1 MASRQGTPGDRTW
14 WDQLVQAGVDLG
26 VRLSSQER
34 AVRNARLATTEMS
47 RARVERDAVELYLSD
62 REEERL
68 AALEDAAEGRLPRQ
82 RRGAVG
88 EAGHTGA

>member
-1 MASRQGTPGDRTW
+1 LASRQGIPGNRAW

-34 AVRNARLATTEMS
+34 AVRNARLATTELS
-47 RARVERDAVELYLSD
+47 RARVERDAVELYLAD
-62 REEERL
+62 LEEERL
-68 AALEDAAEGRLPRQ
+68 ASLEDAAEGGLPRQ
-82 RRGAVG
+82 RREAVG

>member
-1 MASRQGTPGDRTW
+1 MASTW
-14 WDQLVQAGVDLG
+14 WDQLVQAGADLG
-26 VRLSSQER
+26 ARLSSQER

-47 RARVERDAVELYLSD
+47 RARVERDAVELFLLD

-68 AALEDAAEGRLPRQ
+68 AASEEPAEAQVPHQ
-82 RRGAVG
+82 RREAVG

>member
-1 MASRQGTPGDRTW
+1 M
-14 WDQLVQAGVDLG
+14 QAGRDLG

-62 REEERL
+62 HEEERL
-68 AALEDAAEGRLPRQ
+68 AALEDAREGRLPHQHRD
-82 RRGAVG
+82 AVG